1 MSPESSALT
10 GHPAAAAPATGSPAF
25 VPSASADTR
34 AHSPLP
40 TDKELVLKV
49 IPMPRDCNPS
59 GDIFGGW
66 VMAQVDMAGAV
77 VPARYVGGRMATV
90 AVNQFIFKQPV
101 RVGDILSFFASVT
114 RIGTTS
120 ITVQV
125 EVFAESFRAQGRY
138 FKVTEA
144 SLTYVA
150 LDEAGKPR
158 QIERP
163 AT

>member
-1 MSPESSALT
+1 MSSESSADT
-10 GHPAAAAPATGSPAF
+10 
-25 VPSASADTR
+25 DTR
-34 AHSPLP
+34 FLHGQLP

-66 VMAQVDMAGAV
+66 VMAQVDLAGAV

-158 QIERP
+158 PLERP
-163 AT
+163 PGTEK

>member
-1 MSPESSALT
+1 MSFKSSTLSVHADSRLLH
-10 GHPAAAAPATGSPAF
+10 GEL
-25 VPSASADTR
+25 PSDQ
-34 AHSPLP
+34 
-40 TDKELVLKV
+40 ELVLKV
-49 IPMPRDCNPS
+49 IPMPRDCNPN

-77 VPARYVGGRMATV
+77 VPARYVGGRMVTV

-120 ITVQV
+120 ITVQI

-150 LDEAGKPR
+150 LDAAGKPR
-158 QIERP
+158 PISKAQ
-163 AT
+163 T